1 MSMKKQLNCGI
12 CGLEKKSMILKSG
25 KEKLVCDKCRK
36 EKSSLWQKENKERV
50 NRKNRIW
57 SENNYEKKYN
67 SSKNSKLLNE
77 YGITFDEFNKM
88 LEKQNYKCKICGKE
102 ETKELKGTKWK
113 LSVDHCHKTGKVR
126 GLLCAKCNVGLAKFE
141 EDEQQFINAIKYLKG
156 EL

>member
-1 MSMKKQLNCGI
+1 MPKKRNPYCGI
-12 CGLEKKSMILKSG
+12 CGTEKRIIILQSG

-36 EKSSLWQKENKERV
+36 EKATLWARENKERV
-50 NRKNRIW
+50 NEKNRKW
-57 SENNYEKKYN
+57 VANNHEQKYN
-67 SSKNSKLLNE
+67 NSKNSKLLKE
-77 YGITFDEFNKM
+77 YGITLYEFNEM
-88 LEKQNYKCKICGKE
+88 LEKQNHKCKICGKE

-113 LSVDHCHKTGKVR
+113 LSVDHCHKTGKIR